1 MDIPDRGNNCGRERP
16 QGVFEIANEHAGCIP
31 LPSNPPAEMTKAPES
46 IIFFIL
52 RFFNF
57 VLVTLV
63 QPNTEDYAPALIPTD
78 ATSCCITLL
87 TLQLSTVSNPNPLYG
102 FISLLSCPP
111 IIFRPIK
118 KIIVGTKIKYEVYMF
133 TKITTPY
140 YKASPSIFGFIYRLS
155 SAAFFEWVL
164 AMARTGP
171 C

>member
-52 RFFNF
+52 RFFIF
-57 VLVTLV
+57 VLVKLV

-87 TLQLSTVSNPNPLYG
+87 PLQLSTVFNPKPLYG

-111 IIFRPIK
+111 IIFRPK
-118 KIIVGTKIKYEVYMF
+118 KKSLLGQ
-133 TKITTPY
+133 
-140 YKASPSIFGFIYRLS
+140 RLS
-155 SAAFFEWVL
+155 TKFICLPKLLHHITRLPRQFLVSSTV
-164 AMARTGP
+164 
-171 C
+171 